1 MKRIINLILIVI
13 LLSSGTLTGCS
24 STETIEKDRVKIGI
38 MLSDVGLGDQSF
50 SDSAFAGLAQAR
62 DELDIIFDYRELQTV
77 GTYEKGFT
85 ELVEEG
91 NDLVI
96 GLGFMVLEDLE
107 KVAKKYPKQQFIL
120 VDSVSELDNI
130 TSITFK
136 EEQGSFLAGAIAGMT
151 TKSKVVGFVG
161 GADVPLIRKFKS
173 GFEQGVKAVNPSAAV
188 KVAYANDFGNAD
200 LGGKIAA
207 GMIEEGADVL
217 YAAAG
222 FTGVGVLK
230 EAQAKRK
237 FAIGVDSD
245 QYFFAEKA
253 IVTSMLKNVDVAL
266 YETVKEFKEEK
277 KLSAQ
282 QIELGMNEKG
292 VGLAPIRVIKLTPEQ
307 EKNLKDLEDK
317 LSRNEIS
324 IQVD

>member
-1 MKRIINLILIVI
+1 MKRIMYMLFIAV
-13 LLSSGTLTGCS
+13 LLAGGLAGCAN
-24 STETIEKDRVKIGI
+24 TELKANERVKIGI

-50 SDSAFAGLAQAR
+50 SDAAFAGLTKAR
-62 DELDIIFDYRELQTV
+62 DELDIQFDYRELQEV
-77 GTYEKGFT
+77 GSYEKGFT
-85 ELVEEG
+85 ELVEDG

-107 KVAKKYPKQQFIL
+107 KVAKKYPEQQFIL
-120 VDSVSELDNI
+120 VDSVSEMENI
-130 TSITFK
+130 TSIVFK
-136 EEQGSFLAGAIAGMT
+136 EEQGSFLAGAVAGMA

-173 GFEQGVKAVNPSAAV
+173 GFEQGVKAVKPDAEV
-188 KVAYANDFGNAD
+188 KVAYSEDFGNAD

-207 GMIEEGADVL
+207 GMIDDGADVL

-230 EAQAKRK
+230 EAQARKK

-253 IVTSMLKNVDVAL
+253 IITSMLKNVDIAL
-266 YETVKEFKEEK
+266 YEAVKEFQAGK
-277 KLSAQ
+277 KLQSR
-282 QIELGMNEKG
+282 QIELGINEKG
-292 VGLAPIRVIKLTPEQ
+292 VGLAPIRVIKLTPDQ
-307 EKNLKDLEDK
+307 EKTLKDLEEK
-317 LSRNEIS
+317 LSTNEVS
-324 IQVD
+324 IQLD